1 MDAGERG
8 IEQINVYIPSL
19 SSSSEYL
26 PFVLF
31 LGFPG
36 GSDHKESPSNE
47 GDLSSIPRVG
57 RSSGGRHGNP
67 HQYSC
72 LENPWTKESPQG
84 HKELDITEATEHAR
98 MHTYTK
104 PWIEH
109 RDSQGFWTPW
119 HTSCRTKGDKE
130 FFWPTQEK
138 LV

>member
-8 IEQINVYIPSL
+8 IVQINVYIPSL

-36 GSDHKESPSNE
+36 GSDSKESASNA

-67 HQYSC
+67 HQCSY
-72 LENPWTKESPQG
+72 LENPHEQRSWQAAVHPWG
-84 HKELDITEATEHAR
+84 HKETDMTE
-98 MHTYTK
+98 
-104 PWIEH
+104 
-109 RDSQGFWTPW
+109 
-119 HTSCRTKGDKE
+119 
-130 FFWPTQEK
+130 
-138 LV
+138 

>member
-67 HQYSC
+67 HQYSY
-72 LENPWTKESPQG
+72 LENPHEQKGWQAAVCPWSRKD
-84 HKELDITEATEHAR
+84 LDTTE
-98 MHTYTK
+98 
-104 PWIEH
+104 
-109 RDSQGFWTPW
+109 
-119 HTSCRTKGDKE
+119 
-130 FFWPTQEK
+130 
-138 LV
+138 